1 MRSTEIRLGIDVLNP
16 EDEEVI
22 GKSKAAARKAVF

>member
-1 MRSTEIRLGIDVLNP
+1 MRLGIDVVNP
-16 EDEEVI
+16 DNTDEVI